1 MIFIFGFGHI
11 KKDAIGPI
19 EERTCTRCNNHKFWI
34 LEKVSEWFTLFFI
47 PIFKTHT
54 EYYKYCPIC
63 GKKIMLSK
71 EAFDYAKPTA
81 AKLQKTIDDLR
92 VGNTVKI

>member
-11 KKDAIGPI
+11 KKNTIGPL
-19 EERTCTRCNNHKFWI
+19 EERTCTRCNNRKFWI
-34 LEKVSEWFTLFFI
+34 LEEVSEWFTLFFI

-63 GKKIMLSK
+63 GEKILLTK
-71 EAFDYAKPTA
+71 EAFNHVQSTA
-81 AKLQKTIDDLR
+81 TKLQKTIDDLKA
-92 VGNTVKI
+92 GKPIKL